1 MWIYYSG
8 VNVYIIRLV
17 MKANDIL
24 SNPTYH
30 KKLVSFIYAYDE
42 NLDHEFYLNWV
53 KVYGFEVELN
63 STWRPFSSFR
73 FKCTPNRILL
83 NRIKFRTNQEE
94 DVRLLLEHFYFMAQE
109 HISQNNPPTSYQAST
124 ISRICKSFGEIG
136 VSMV

>member
-1 MWIYYSG
+1 MWIDYPG

-63 STWRPFSSFR
+63 STWRPFNSFR

-94 DVRLLLEHFYFMAQE
+94 DLRLLLEHFYFMAQE
-109 HISQNNPPTSYQAST
+109 HVLEKKWISIHSAASVV
-124 ISRICKSFGEIG
+124 CCLVE
-136 VSMV
+136 